1 MSCIL
6 CIEMLW
12 WGYNSLK
19 KRQAEMEEFTT
30 NLSNTIFFMKDRIF
44 LAQWVTLY
52 LHRCLENDY

>member
-6 CIEMLW
+6 CVDILW

-44 LAQWVTLY
+44 LAQMG
-52 LHRCLENDY
+52 DFISAQMS